1 MRTNRT
7 LGWLRRPFEFGVVE
21 WCLTVAF
28 AGVIIAF
35 AVQLA
40 GCTAAQKRTA
50 RSIND
55 VADMAC
61 ELFATEQ
68 AELAGLNLA
77 DIANAVSMACDAK
90 DSKRGIVDALLAA
103 QREGAA
109 ERAGLMGLPAS
120 AD

>member
-1 MRTNRT
+1 
-7 LGWLRRPFEFGVVE
+7 
-21 WCLTVAF
+21 
-28 AGVIIAF
+28 
-35 AVQLA
+35 
-40 GCTAAQKRTA
+40 
-50 RSIND
+50 
-55 VADMAC
+55 MAC